1 MHMGSPAKDTTHPLS
16 LDSAGMARQIMTG
29 LSQHDNL
36 IAVYLDTRFN
46 LQWVN
51 PAFAGAVRR
60 ELDSLPG
67 KNFFLLY
74 PHAELQALFQRVVDT
89 KKPCASTGHPFVFP
103 DQPERGVTYW
113 DWNLIPIKNAS
124 GNVEGLFGTLTEVT
138 DRVQTEM
145 ALRESELRFRNVL
158 QDVQSVAVQGY
169 GPDGTTQYWN
179 KASERLYGFSA
190 QEAIGRN
197 LLDLIIPP
205 EMQDPVKGAIVQ
217 MAATG
222 VPLPT
227 GELSLL
233 RKDGSR
239 VPVYSSHTIVQ
250 IPGRPQELFRID
262 IDLTELKRAEQ
273 SLKNTI
279 EELARSNKE
288 LERFAY
294 VTSHD
299 LQEPLRM
306 ISAFAGL
313 LRDSYQGRFDAKAD
327 DYLAFTLEGAIRM
340 QALIKDL
347 LTYSRIGALP
357 RELKPANAQHSL
369 DAARANVRESAE
381 ASDARITHDPLP
393 TVLADGLQL
402 TQVFQNLL
410 GNAIK
415 YRKPGITPGVHIGA
429 ERASGCWRFSVRD
442 NGIGI
447 APQHAE
453 RIFEIFQRLHTREQY
468 EGTGIG
474 LAICKKIVEGHGGRI
489 WVESQPGK
497 GSVFY
502 FTIPA

>member
-1 MHMGSPAKDTTHPLS
+1 MGMPVKTATLPLRLEHS
-16 LDSAGMARQIMTG
+16 GMALQIMTG

-51 PAFAGAVRR
+51 PAFAGAARR
-60 ELDSLPG
+60 ELGSLPG

-89 KKPCASTGHPFVFP
+89 KEPCASTGHPFVFP

-113 DWNLIPIKNAS
+113 DWNLIPVKNAS

-138 DRVQTEM
+138 DRVQAEM

-158 QDVQSVAVQGY
+158 QEVHSVAVQGY
-169 GPDGTTQYWN
+169 RPDGTTQYWN
-179 KASERLYGFSA
+179 LASERLYGFSA

-197 LLDLIIPP
+197 LVDLIIPP
-205 EMQDPVKGAIVQ
+205 EMRELVAQALRYMAESGAP
-217 MAATG
+217 APSA
-222 VPLPT
+222 
-227 GELSLL
+227 ELSLA

-239 VPVYSSHTIVQ
+239 VTVFSSHAIVQ

-279 EELARSNKE
+279 EELARSNME

-306 ISAFAGL
+306 ISSFAGL
-313 LRDSYQGRFDAKAD
+313 LRDTYQGRFDAKAD
-327 DYLAFTLEGAIRM
+327 EYIAFTLESALRM
-340 QALIKDL
+340 QILIKDL
-347 LTYSRIGALP
+347 LAYSRIGAIP
-357 RELKPANAQHSL
+357 REMKPVGARQSL
-369 DAARANVRESAE
+369 DAARANLKESAE
-381 ASDARITHDPLP
+381 AAGARITHDPLP
-393 TVLADGLQL
+393 TVLADDLQL

-415 YRKPGITPGVHIGA
+415 YRDPGRAPEIHIGA
-429 ERASGCWRFSVRD
+429 EQASGFWQFSVRD
-442 NGIGI
+442 NGIGLD
-447 APQHAE
+447 PQYAG
-453 RIFEIFQRLHTREQY
+453 RIFEMFQRLHTREQY

-474 LAICKKIVEGHGGRI
+474 LAICKKIVEAHGGRI

-497 GSVFY
+497 GSVFH